1 MTSQIYILIAFF
13 ITGICI
19 GLLFDIFRVSRKAFK
34 TPNILIYIED
44 VLFWILT
51 GLIILF
57 TIFTFTTGEIRFY
70 MILTMLFACFIYF
83 ISISKYFI
91 MINTKIINFFKSIIH
106 FLLKPFKK
114 IFNLLH
120 ILKKN
125 LLNFTKSSGKWR
137 ILCYNVE
144 IDI

>member
-1 MTSQIYILIAFF
+1 MATMYTIIAFF
-13 ITGICI
+13 VTGICI
-19 GLLFDIFRVSRKAFK
+19 GILFDIFRISRKTFK
-34 TPNILIYIED
+34 TLNIVIYIED

-70 MILTMLFACFIYF
+70 MILTMIFACFIYF
-83 ISISKYFI
+83 MSISKYFI
-91 MINTKIINFFKSIIH
+91 KINTKIINFLKSIIN

-114 IFNLLH
+114 IFDLLQ
-120 ILKKN
+120 IFKKK
-125 LLNFTKSSGKWR
+125 LENFTKSSGKWR